1 MEATPRS
8 TSGGRT
14 IFIRGIAPR
23 CGTNYLR
30 DLLLLHPDVDRARTP
45 VWEDFALDD
54 ADLLRRYADDLAVRW
69 PAGWGVDTAG
79 VRAEL
84 LAALGG
90 AVKHVLVG
98 SGPRT
103 VAAKTP
109 STVNIDLFPQL
120 FPDDVLVLLV
130 RDGRSV
136 VESLVRS
143 FGWSR
148 ERAALEWRRSADR
161 VSAFVAAHGT
171 DSPRRWLL
179 LRYEDVLE
187 APAEAVDQVAVLAGL
202 RTGTVSGTAAAQ
214 LPVRGS
220 SEFGRTTDRVHWK
233 PVERSDS
240 FHPERR
246 WQHWDAST
254 LRRFNWVAGAA
265 MTRLGYELEGPV
277 PSGARLASHLARDL
291 GTHVTVRA
299 RSLRPR
305 VARVVLGR
313 RSSR

>member
-30 DLLLLHPDVDRARTP
+30 DLLLLHPDVDRARAP
-45 VWEDFALDD
+45 VWEDFSLDD
-54 ADLLRRYADDLAVRW
+54 AAVLRRYAREVTAHW
-69 PAGWGVDTAG
+69 PTGWGVDTAA

-84 LAALGG
+84 MAALGQ
-90 AVKHVLVG
+90 AVKNVLIG
-98 SGPRT
+98 TGPRT
-103 VAAKTP
+103 VVAKTP
-109 STVNIDLFPQL
+109 STVGIELFPQL
-120 FPDDVLVLLV
+120 FPDDVLVVLV

-161 VSAFVAAHGT
+161 VSAYVAAHGT

-187 APAEAVDQVAVLAGL
+187 APAEAVDRVALLAGL
-202 RTGTVSGTAAAQ
+202 RTGAVSEAAARQ

-220 SEFGRTTDRVHWK
+220 SEFGRNGDRVHWK
-233 PVERSDS
+233 PVERSES

-246 WQHWDAST
+246 WQHWDAAT

-277 PSGARLASHLARDL
+277 PGGARLASHLARDL
-291 GTHVTVRA
+291 GTYVTARA

-305 VARVVLGR
+305 AARAALGR